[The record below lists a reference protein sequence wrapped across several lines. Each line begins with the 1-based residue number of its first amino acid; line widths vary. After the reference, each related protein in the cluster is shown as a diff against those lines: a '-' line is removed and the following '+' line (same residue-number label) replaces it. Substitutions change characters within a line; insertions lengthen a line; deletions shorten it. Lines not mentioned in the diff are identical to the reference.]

1 MGIYTKIGLVI
12 ILMEYLKQT
21 MLNNSVSRLKW
32 SAEEL
37 EIDSLTSKG
46 IFDLI
51 QTSFVWM
58 N

>member
-1 MGIYTKIGLVI
+1 
-12 ILMEYLKQT
+12 MEYLKQT